1 MKVLHLNS
9 YYIDNHLY
17 SQLYGFFEPYVGQRV
32 YIPIK
37 QDRMPENIVHFKR
50 TELIFK
56 KVIKPIHKYNY
67 FGKVKTLTKDAVALN
82 IQKDVDFIHAHNLFT
97 DGALAYQLKKR
108 FGLEYIVAVR
118 ATDIGLQY
126 RFMYH
131 RRPFIKK
138 VLNEAKHIIF
148 ISPTNRDQ
156 MLQMM
161 PQNFIK
167 KISDKIR
174 VIPNGINEL
183 WLNNIKEPS
192 RTASGDVRNLVYVG
206 QIMKRKNLFALINGV
221 ELLRNKSGKDYRL
234 TVVGGP
240 NVYEEAYYE
249 EFLAKIADLDWLSF
263 KGKIM
268 EKDKLMQVYRQS
280 DIFVMPSKSEL
291 FGLVYIEALSQGLP
305 VLYSKNEG
313 INGYLEGKNVGMA
326 VDPDNIEE
334 IATGIENIA
343 ENYQEYKNFEAI
355 IAPFNWGEIVN
366 QYLKMYG
373 YE

>member
-17 SQLYGFFEPYVGQRV
+17 SQLYGFFEPYVEQKV

-37 QDRMPENIVHFKR
+37 QDRKPENVVEFKR
-50 TELIFK
+50 TELIFE
-56 KVIKPIHKYNY
+56 KVITPLHKYNY
-67 FGKVKTLTKDAVALN
+67 FGKVKTITKDAIAKN
-82 IQKDVDFIHAHNLFT
+82 IQKDVDFVHAHNLFT
-97 DGALAYQLKKR
+97 DGALAYQLKKK

-126 RFMYH
+126 KLMYH

-138 VLNEAKHIIF
+138 VLKEAKHIIF
-148 ISPTNRDQ
+148 ISPTNRDK

-161 PQNFIK
+161 PSSFIQ
-167 KISDKIR
+167 KIKDKIR
-174 VIPNGINEL
+174 VIPNGINEV
-183 WLNNIKEPS
+183 WLNNTKEPS
-192 RTASGDVRNLVYVG
+192 GVTLADERNLIYVG
-206 QIMKRKNLFALINGV
+206 QIMRRKNLFALIDGI
-221 ELLRNKSGKDYRL
+221 ELLRSKSGKEYRL
-234 TVVGGP
+234 TVVGGA

-249 EFLAKIADLDWLSF
+249 EFLAKIANLDWVFF

-268 EKDKLMQVYRQS
+268 EKDKLMQEYRQS

-313 INGYLEGKNVGMA
+313 INGYLEGKDVGMA

-343 ENYQEYKNFEAI
+343 DNYQEYKNFEAI

-366 QYLKMYG
+366 QYLSMYG
-373 YE
+373 HE